1 MSDQNYRC
9 GWVALMGPPNAG
21 KSTLLNALLGQ
32 KVTIVTP
39 KPQTTRNQIVGI
51 LTDEKAQVI
60 FMDTPG
66 LAQVRGAAGY
76 AVFSSTG
83 VHVLFIGGGGG
94 RGVVHDNLTGKDV
107 WMRSASVGVGLGL
120 GARELNLVLIFRKRD
135 TLKRFMEQ
143 GWQFGGEAS
152 ATARAGS
159 SGSDVTDIE
168 ARDGI
173 LIYPLSQDGL
183 MARGAIEG
191 TKYWVDP
198 DL

>member
-1 MSDQNYRC
+1 MNPILHRLL
-9 GWVALMGPPNAG
+9 GLLLPLLAVALPAFAADAPTPAETRAAIRQMR
-21 KSTLLNALLGQ
+21 SETLKTLYALE
-32 KVTIVTP
+32 P
-39 KPQTTRNQIVGI
+39 KART
-51 LTDEKAQVI
+51 
-60 FMDTPG
+60 
-66 LAQVRGAAGY
+66 QVRGAAGY

>member
-1 MSDQNYRC
+1 MNPILPRLL
-9 GWVALMGPPNAG
+9 GLLLPVLAVALPAFAADAPTPAATRAAIRQMR
-21 KSTLLNALLGQ
+21 SETLKTLYALE
-32 KVTIVTP
+32 P
-39 KPQTTRNQIVGI
+39 KART
-51 LTDEKAQVI
+51 
-60 FMDTPG
+60 
-66 LAQVRGAAGY
+66 QVRGAAGY
-76 AVFSSTG
+76 AVFSSAG